1 MAVKTMEQRSLNSAD
16 STRHE
21 DVAIPADGPEKMR
34 KAKAKP
40 TSKGK
45 NKQVGASKVRDSKGK
60 AGRSK
65 SGKKGALAKSMV
77 TKSAKRTLKLESQ
90 GLAELLDAVSGPMAA
105 SFARAVD
112 ILNSATGRV
121 IVTGIGKSGHVGQKM
136 AATFSS
142 TGTTAFFVH
151 PSEASHGDLGMISS
165 DDVILAM
172 SWSGETM
179 ELGSILTYSRRF
191 AVPLIAITS
200 RSDSALG
207 KAADVVLKLPK
218 APEACPHGLAPTTS
232 TTMTLALGDCL
243 AIALLE
249 AKGFTAED
257 FKRIHPG
264 GSLGAQ
270 LRYVEDVMHGADD
283 LPLVA
288 KDTPMSEAIV
298 TMTQRAF
305 GCLGVVDGRG
315 RLIGV
320 ITDGDL
326 RRHMDDDLLAATAGA
341 IMTRK
346 PKTIRSDI
354 LASAALEQLNASRI
368 TALFVVDK
376 SKPIGILHIHDLL
389 RAGLG

>member
-1 MAVKTMEQRSLNSAD
+1 MTVKTMAQRSLNS
-16 STRHE
+16 E
-21 DVAIPADGPEKMR
+21 DRAQSKKVRVPAGKEVQPR
-34 KAKAKP
+34 KAKG
-40 TSKGK
+40 KGK
-45 NKQVGASKVRDSKGK
+45 RAEPPKVRVSK
-60 AGRSK
+60 
-65 SGKKGALAKSMV
+65 AKSARLKSTKTGVLVKSDV
-77 TKSAKRTLKLESQ
+77 TKSAKRTLKLEGQ
-90 GLAELLDAVSGPMAA
+90 GLAELLDAVGGQMAEP
-105 SFARAVD
+105 FARAVD

-172 SWSGETM
+172 SWSGETV
-179 ELGSILTYSRRF
+179 ELGSVLTYSRRF

-200 RSDSALG
+200 RSDSALA

-270 LRYVEDVMHGADD
+270 LRYVEDVMHDADD
-283 LPLVA
+283 LPLVS
-288 KDTPMSEAIV
+288 KDTPMTEAIV

-326 RRHMDDDLLAATAGA
+326 RRHMGDDLLAATAGA
-341 IMTRK
+341 IMTRN
-346 PKTIRSDI
+346 PKAIRSDI

-376 SKPIGILHIHDLL
+376 SKPIGIVHIHDLL